1 MRPKGKKRDIE
12 MRDSYT
18 YDNYHRF
25 KARKGKIFNQRKV

>member
-1 MRPKGKKRDIE
+1 MRPKGKKRDTE

-18 YDNYHRF
+18 YDNYHRS